1 MSSNSALALS
11 VIEQPY
17 DHTIDQGR
25 KYYDGIVNFLDS
37 EESYSMKLS
46 GLEEE
51 LEKRGRELMRILL
64 QEHLD
69 KLSPSLCEQ
78 IVCGSDGID
87 RPKVRL
93 HDRKIETV
101 FGTVSTKRAGY
112 GNDGVASL
120 HPLDAELNIPPER
133 YSHELRRRVAE
144 NTAKNSFDETMDTI
158 EKTTGAHI
166 PKRQVE
172 ELAQRAA
179 RDFDAFY
186 ETRQYN
192 PADEASTGPILVI
205 TADGKGVVMHEQD
218 LREQTRKAA
227 QKRKPHMETRIS
239 KGEKKNAKRMATVAA
254 VYTTD
259 TFQRTPQDLLPG
271 NNSKPNKEK
280 SPRPEQKR
288 VWASLEKSA
297 EQVIESAFSEASNRD
312 PCKKKHW
319 VALVDGE
326 NQQLRILERM
336 AKKQGVDLTII
347 VDIIHVIEYLWKAG
361 RVFHPKSGPELEE
374 WVQYR
379 LLKILE
385 GKAGLIAGGMRRSA
399 TLKKLTDKQREPV
412 DICAKYLKNKAPYL
426 KYNRYLDLG
435 FPIATGVIEGAC
447 RHLVKDRMDI
457 TGAKWRLTSAE
468 AVLRLRALR
477 SSNDFDKYW
486 EFHEDCEYKR
496 NHQSLYQGCEVP
508 STKLPQPSSRRN
520 HFKVIK

>member
-1 MSSNSALALS
+1 MSMNPVLALS
-11 VIEQPY
+11 TVEHPY
-17 DHTIDQGR
+17 EHTTDQGR
-25 KYYDGIVNFLDS
+25 EYYDGIINFLDS
-37 EESYSMKLS
+37 EENYSMKLS
-46 GLEEE
+46 GLEQE

-69 KLSPSLCEQ
+69 KLSHSRCEQ
-78 IVCGSDGID
+78 PVCGSNGID
-87 RPKVRL
+87 RPNVRS

-101 FGTVSTKRAGY
+101 FGTVSTNRTGY
-112 GNDGVASL
+112 GNEGVASL
-120 HPLDAELNIPPER
+120 HPLDAQLNLPPER
-133 YSHELRRRVAE
+133 YSLELRRRVAE
-144 NTAKNSFDETMDTI
+144 NAAKSSFDETLETI

-172 ELAQRAA
+172 ELTQRAA
-179 RDFDAFY
+179 LDFDSFY

-192 PADEASTGPILVI
+192 PADETSTGPILVI
-205 TADGKGVVMHEQD
+205 TTDGKGVVMHEQD

-227 QKRKPHMETRIS
+227 QKRKPRMETRLS

-254 VYTTD
+254 VYTID

-271 NNSKPNKEK
+271 NNSKPHKEK
-280 SPRPEQKR
+280 SPCPEQKR

-297 EQVIESAFSEASNRD
+297 EEVIESAFSEASHRD
-312 PCKKKHW
+312 PRQKKNW

-326 NQQLRILERM
+326 NQQLRILGRM
-336 AKKQGVDLTII
+336 AKKQGIDLMII

-361 RVFHPKSGPELEE
+361 RAFHPQSGPELEK
-374 WVQYR
+374 WVQHR

-385 GKAGLIAGGMRRSA
+385 GKAGLMAGGMRRSA
-399 TLKKLTDKQREPV
+399 TMRKLTDKQREPV
-412 DICAKYLKNKAPYL
+412 ETCATYFKNKAPYL
-426 KYNRYLDLG
+426 KYDRYLDLG

-477 SSNDFDKYW
+477 SSKDFDEYW
-486 EFHEDCEYKR
+486 NFHEACEHKR
-496 NHQSLYQGCEVP
+496 NHQSLYQDGEVP
-508 STKLPQPSSRRN
+508 PTKLPQSSPRRD
-520 HFKVIK
+520 HLRVIK

>member
-1 MSSNSALALS
+1 MSMNAALALS
-11 VIEQPY
+11 FVERPN
-17 DHTIDQGR
+17 DQGR
-25 KYYDGIVNFLDS
+25 EYYDGIVNFLDS
-37 EESYSMKLS
+37 EECHSMKLS
-46 GLEEE
+46 GLEQE

-64 QEHLD
+64 QEHLN

-78 IVCGSDGID
+78 AVCGSDGID
-87 RPKVRL
+87 RPRVRS
-93 HDRKIETV
+93 HERKIETV
-101 FGTVSTKRAGY
+101 FGTVSSNRAGY
-112 GNDGVASL
+112 GNEGVASL

-133 YSHELRRRVAE
+133 YSLELRRRVGE
-144 NTAKNSFDETMDTI
+144 NAAKNSFDETLETI
-158 EKTTGAHI
+158 DKTTGGHI

-186 ETRQYN
+186 DTRQYN
-192 PADEASTGPILVI
+192 SADEATSGPILVI

-218 LREQTRKAA
+218 LREQTREAA
-227 QKRKPHMETRIS
+227 QKRKPRMEARLS

-254 VYTTD
+254 VYTID
-259 TFQRTPQDLLPG
+259 TFQRTPQDIVPD
-271 NNSKPNKEK
+271 NRSKPHKEK

-297 EQVIESAFSEASNRD
+297 KEVIESAFSEASHRD
-312 PCKKKHW
+312 PGQEKNW

-326 NQQLRILERM
+326 NQQLRILGRM

-361 RVFHPKSGPELEE
+361 RAFHPKSGPELEK

-385 GKAGLIAGGMRRSA
+385 GKAGLMAGGMRRSA
-399 TLKKLTDKQREPV
+399 TRKKFTDKQREPV
-412 DICAKYLKNKAPYL
+412 DTCATYLKNKAPYL
-426 KYNRYLDLG
+426 KYDRYLDLG

-457 TGAKWRLTSAE
+457 TGAKWRLASAE

-477 SSNDFDKYW
+477 SSNDFDEYW
-486 EFHEDCEYKR
+486 DFHEACEYKR
-496 NHQSLYQGCEVP
+496 NHQTLYADGEVP
-508 STKLPQPSSRRN
+508 PTKLPQSFSKGGHLR
-520 HFKVIK
+520 VIK